1 MSKGN
6 ANEFYFPSLSALSA
20 LVIREFARGE
30 RKGHS
35 KLSAILGVTNWAIP
49 HVDLLEAL
57 NHSRPEVGQNED

>member
-30 RKGHS
+30 RKGNTANYQLYLVS
-35 KLSAILGVTNWAIP
+35 LTV

-57 NHSRPEVGQNED
+57 DHSRPEVGQNED